1 MRFSSS
7 LPCSIFFSFP
17 FYRPLPCASFH
28 VHVGAMKCKTLEEG
42 NRLPHFC
49 FAETASPTFTSL
61 PFLETIATQNKEVFR
76 PVMWACTRVFGDPCI
91 VRLSPFFKYF
101 SHLTPN
107 SSHRGHHNFTYTYM
121 FPLYRRQGL
130 CTCNL
135 LVLLEGS
142 LFPPFFFVFRF
153 VWVFSKLFNGSTCV
167 DVCNGSPLFFFFS
180 PFAFVEDFKGFSM
193 WNL

>member
-1 MRFSSS
+1 
-7 LPCSIFFSFP
+7 
-17 FYRPLPCASFH
+17 
-28 VHVGAMKCKTLEEG
+28 MKCKTLEEG

-61 PFLETIATQNKEVFR
+61 LFLETIATQNKEVFR

-107 SSHRGHHNFTYTYM
+107 SSYRGHHNFTHTYM

-142 LFPPFFFVFRF
+142 LFPPFFL
-153 VWVFSKLFNGSTCV
+153 FSALYGCFPSYLMAV
-167 DVCNGSPLFFFFS
+167 PVLMYVMDLLSFFFL
-180 PFAFVEDFKGFSM
+180 AFCLCGRLQGIFDVEFVILGDMAVGNFLKKK
-193 WNL
+193 NLFIFFLILQLF